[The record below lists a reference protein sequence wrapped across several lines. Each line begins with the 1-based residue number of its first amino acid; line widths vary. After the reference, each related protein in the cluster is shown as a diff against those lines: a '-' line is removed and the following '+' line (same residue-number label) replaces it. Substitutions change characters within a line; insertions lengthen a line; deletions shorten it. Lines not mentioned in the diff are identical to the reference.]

1 MVWIYINITIIRA
14 VLSLRQKGRWKG
26 REKSYRDE
34 FAKIIQ
40 ASERKAR
47 PLKKSLREGRGS
59 YCGEKAMKLSVFAK
73 TGTGRFTFC
82 SDTQLLPKSLCCHVC
97 YHENIFKFDY
107 FLVIYYFF

>member
-1 MVWIYINITIIRA
+1 ME
-14 VLSLRQKGRWKG
+14 GEG
-26 REKSYRDE
+26 KSPGHE

-73 TGTGRFTFC
+73 TATGRFTFC
-82 SDTQLLPKSLCCHVC
+82 SDTQLLPKSLCYHVC

-107 FLVIYYFF
+107 YLLIYYFF